1 MPWQCRHTL
10 RRCLAFVYLAFLL
23 YSRIYFLTYIYVLIF
38 FAGFKISWFKA
49 SIYITRGLIS
59 FCLRLKHQAR
69 FIFFKEPVPSFVT
82 MKLSNA
88 TLLSLAATA
97 IAAPVATVTVH
108 EHVRHT
114 VIVEG
119 YVYID
124 GTTTSTGY
132 RTVNGQ
138 SVETAAPAT
147 ETDTA
152 AFVTQVVAAGAAAS
166 PSSQAVAAEYVSDED
181 ATTTGAP
188 STTST
193 AEQTTLTPT
202 PTIEQTATSTPATTT
217 AATSSSSSDS
227 NLSSFASSMLDEHN
241 AKRALHKDT
250 PTLSWSDELASYAQ
264 NYADDYDCS
273 GSLTHS
279 GGPYG
284 ENLAIGYGTTGAV
297 DAWYSEIKDY
307 SFSNPDYSSSTG
319 HFTQVVWKS
328 TTKVGCGI
336 KQCGGVWGDYII
348 CSYDPA
354 GNMLGTF
361 ASNVEPL
368 A

>member
-1 MPWQCRHTL
+1 
-10 RRCLAFVYLAFLL
+10 
-23 YSRIYFLTYIYVLIF
+23 
-38 FAGFKISWFKA
+38 
-49 SIYITRGLIS
+49 
-59 FCLRLKHQAR
+59 
-69 FIFFKEPVPSFVT
+69 
-82 MKLSNA
+82 MKLSNT

-97 IAAPVATVTVH
+97 VAAPVATVTVH

-119 YVYID
+119 YVYVD

-132 RTVNGQ
+132 RTINEE
-138 SVETAAPAT
+138 SFES
-147 ETDTA
+147 
-152 AFVTQVVAAGAAAS
+152 AFSTSESFSTGESYSTSFFTQVVADGAAAA
-166 PSSQAVAAEYVSDED
+166 PSSQAVAAEHVSHEG
-181 ATTTGAP
+181 TTTTTAP

-193 AEQTTLTPT
+193 AQQTTLTPT
-202 PTIEQTATSTPATTT
+202 RTKKAATSASATSAPATKKAATSTPATTS
-217 AATSSSSSDS
+217 AATSTPATTSAATSTSSSNS

-250 PTLSWSDELASYAQ
+250 PALSWSDELASYAQ
-264 NYADDYDCS
+264 NYADGYDCS

-279 GGPYG
+279 YGSYG

-297 DAWYSEIKDY
+297 DGWYDEIKDY
-307 SFSNPDYSSSTG
+307 SYSNPVYSPGTG

-336 KQCGGVWGDYII
+336 KQCGDVWGQYII

-354 GNMLGTF
+354 GNMEGEF
-361 ASNVEPL
+361 GSNVEPL